1 MTLSALGIF
10 SAAGAGGG
18 GATGTYELIESYI
31 LGSNQSE
38 VSFSSLATYAS
49 TYKHL
54 QIRMVALGTTSVDNQ
69 FIRFNSDSGNNYNG
83 HFLFGDG
90 SSVGSTVYTPK
101 SQIYIGN
108 SSVTANQFTAV
119 IVDILDAFSST
130 KNKTVRALYG
140 SVGTPSVV
148 QLISGAWFNTASL
161 TSISVARLTNNY
173 ATGSR
178 FSLYGLR

>member
-18 GATGTYELIESYI
+18 PVGDYELIETSI
-31 LGSNQSE
+31 LTGNQSS
-38 VSFSSLATYAS
+38 VTFSNLGTYSS

-69 FIRFNSDSGNNYNG
+69 IIQFNADTGNNYKA

-90 SSVGSTVYTPK
+90 SSVGSDVYVPVNK
-101 SQIYIGN
+101 MYLGN

-119 IVDILDAFSST
+119 VVDILDAYST
-130 KNKTVRALYG
+130 SKNKTIRAFYG
-140 SVGTPSVV
+140 NAGTPNVL
-148 QLISGAWFNTASL
+148 QLLSGAWFNTASL
-161 TSISVARLTNNY
+161 TSVTVGRLTNNY
-173 ATGSR
+173 TTGSR
-178 FSLYGLR
+178 FSLYGIRG